1 MLSTVLKNHV
11 KEIECLSCCF
21 SLDTLLSSVAT
32 ERFAE
37 SHVKIIS
44 KMCLELSRVK
54 KGFISFM
61 PQLTSLAFAVRS
73 QRLVGLE

>member
-11 KEIECLSCCF
+11 KETECLSCCF
-21 SLDTLLSSVAT
+21 TLDTMLSSVAT
-32 ERFAE
+32 EHFAE
-37 SHVKIIS
+37 SHGKIIS
-44 KMCLELSRVK
+44 KMCLELPRIK
-54 KGFISFM
+54 MGFVYFM